1 MRVCACLHDVNGS
14 SFSPDEMQP
23 VFESAAELFGLLA
36 SPMRLRILRVLCE
49 AEQSVSDIVEETG
62 ASQSNVSQH
71 LALLYRHR
79 VVARRR
85 EGNQIHYRVSNEV
98 VIELCRAVCTQFA
111 IEQLVAADLTP
122 ARELRGR
129 GSSAR

>member
-1 MRVCACLHDVNGS
+1 MSESIAG
-14 SFSPDEMQP
+14 PDEMQP

-49 AEQSVSDIVEETG
+49 TEQSVGDIVEQTG
-62 ASQSNVSQH
+62 AAQSNVSQH

-85 EGNQIHYRVSNEV
+85 EGSQIYYRVANEV
-98 VIELCRAVCTQFA
+98 VIELCRTVCTQFA
-111 IEQLVAADLTP
+111 IEQLVAVDAMP
-122 ARELRGR
+122 ARGLLVAGR
-129 GSSAR
+129 

>member
-1 MRVCACLHDVNGS
+1 MSL
-14 SFSPDEMQP
+14 DEMQP

-49 AEQSVSDIVEETG
+49 AEQSVGDIVEETG
-62 ASQSNVSQH
+62 AAQTNVSQH

-85 EGNQIHYRVSNEV
+85 EGNQIYYRVSNDV
-98 VIELCRAVCTQFA
+98 VIELCRTVCTQFA
-111 IEQLVAADLTP
+111 IEQLVATDPIP
-122 ARELRGR
+122 AAGSRARSRSAVTSGGR
-129 GSSAR
+129 

>member
-1 MRVCACLHDVNGS
+1 MS
-14 SFSPDEMQP
+14 IDELQP

-36 SPMRLRILRVLCE
+36 SPMRLRILRALCD
-49 AEQSVSDIVEETG
+49 AEQSVGSIIEETG

-85 EGNQIHYRVSNEV
+85 EGSQIYYRVSNEV
-98 VIELCRAVCTQFA
+98 VIELCRTVCTQFA
-111 IEQLVAADLTP
+111 IEQLVAADPMP
-122 ARELRGR
+122 ARGVGR
-129 GSSAR
+129 SRRLDKMMSGER

>member
-1 MRVCACLHDVNGS
+1 
-14 SFSPDEMQP
+14 MQP

-49 AEQSVSDIVEETG
+49 AERGVSDIVEETG
-62 ASQSNVSQH
+62 AAQSNVSQH

-85 EGNQIHYRVSNEV
+85 EGNQIYYRVSNDV
-98 VIELCRAVCTQFA
+98 VIELCRTVCTQFA
-111 IEQLVAADLTP
+111 IEQLVAADPMP
-122 ARELRGR
+122 ALELRGR
-129 GSSAR
+129 GISAR

>member
-1 MRVCACLHDVNGS
+1 MS
-14 SFSPDEMQP
+14 IDELQP

-36 SPMRLRILRVLCE
+36 SPMRLRILRALCD
-49 AEQSVSDIVEETG
+49 AEQSVGSIIEETG

-85 EGNQIHYRVSNEV
+85 EGSQIYYRVSNEV
-98 VIELCRAVCTQFA
+98 VIELCRTVCTQFA
-111 IEQLVAADLTP
+111 IEQLVAADPMP
-122 ARELRGR
+122 ARGVERSRRHDKMMSGER
-129 GSSAR
+129 

>member
-1 MRVCACLHDVNGS
+1 MS
-14 SFSPDEMQP
+14 IDELQP

-36 SPMRLRILRVLCE
+36 SPMRLRILRALCD
-49 AEQSVSDIVEETG
+49 AEQSVGSIIEETG

-85 EGNQIHYRVSNEV
+85 EGSQIYYRVSNDV
-98 VIELCRAVCTQFA
+98 VIELCRTVCTQFA
-111 IEQLVAADLTP
+111 IEQLVAADPMP
-122 ARELRGR
+122 ARGVGRLRRLDKTMSGER
-129 GSSAR
+129 

>member
-1 MRVCACLHDVNGS
+1 
-14 SFSPDEMQP
+14 MQP

-49 AEQSVSDIVEETG
+49 SERSVGDVVTVTG
-62 ASQSNVSQH
+62 ASQTNVSQH

-85 EGNQIHYRVSNEV
+85 EGSQTIYCVSNEM
-98 VIELCRAVCTQFA
+98 VIELCRMVCTQLA
-111 IEQLVAADLTP
+111 IDASPPTRRKAGGGAP
-122 ARELRGR
+122 AWT
-129 GSSAR
+129 A

>member
-1 MRVCACLHDVNGS
+1 MNERDPGR
-14 SFSPDEMQP
+14 DEMQP

-49 AEQSVSDIVEETG
+49 AEQSVSEVVAKTG
-62 ASQSNVSQH
+62 AAQSNVSQH

-85 EGNQIHYRVSNEV
+85 EGSQIYYRVAIEV
-98 VIELCRAVCTQFA
+98 VVELCRTVCTQVA
-111 IEQLVAADLTP
+111 IEQLVAAEPRAFGET
-122 ARELRGR
+122 RLRR
-129 GSSAR
+129 P

>member
-1 MRVCACLHDVNGS
+1 MS
-14 SFSPDEMQP
+14 IDELQP

-36 SPMRLRILRVLCE
+36 SPMRLRILRALCD
-49 AEQSVSDIVEETG
+49 AEQSVGSIIEETG

-85 EGNQIHYRVSNEV
+85 EGSQIYYRVSNEV
-98 VIELCRAVCTQFA
+98 VIELCRTVCTQFA
-111 IEQLVAADLTP
+111 IEQLVAADPMP
-122 ARELRGR
+122 ARGVERSRRLDKMMSGER
-129 GSSAR
+129 

>member
-1 MRVCACLHDVNGS
+1 MRVCAYLYAVDSLRLNL
-14 SFSPDEMQP
+14 DEMQP

-62 ASQSNVSQH
+62 AAQSNVSQH

-85 EGNQIHYRVSNEV
+85 EGNQTYYRVANEV
-98 VIELCRAVCTQFA
+98 VVELCRTVCTQFA
-111 IEQLVAADLTP
+111 IEQLVAADAMP
-122 ARELRGR
+122 AVE
-129 GSSAR
+129 ARARNIAR